1 MFTWSKPH
9 RHTNAEREPM
19 IKKTGFV
26 EEENITLL
34 AKGVLIKGEIRV
46 EGTVRIDGRLEGDIH
61 TKGTVVIGEDG
72 VVQGT
77 ISAGTL
83 INSGKI
89 KATVTAGERI
99 QLLKTGVLIGEIH
112 TPSFAMEDGAK
123 FHGLSDMGVSSFGDE
138 TQKLPSNVRE
148 LPAQR
153 GKAMA
158 LVGEGS

>member
-1 MFTWSKPH
+1 M
-9 RHTNAEREPM
+9 M
-19 IKKTGFV
+19 KKTGFV

-46 EGTVRIDGRLEGDIH
+46 EGTVRIDGRLEGEIH

-77 ISAGTL
+77 VSAGIL
-83 INSGKI
+83 VNSGKV
-89 KATVTAGERI
+89 KATVTASERV

-112 TPSFAMEDGAK
+112 TPSFSMEDGSK
-123 FHGLSDMGVSSFGDE
+123 FQGLSDMGISSFGE
-138 TQKLPSNVRE
+138 EAAKLPSNVRE
-148 LPAQR
+148 LSTQR

-158 LVGEGS
+158 LAAENP